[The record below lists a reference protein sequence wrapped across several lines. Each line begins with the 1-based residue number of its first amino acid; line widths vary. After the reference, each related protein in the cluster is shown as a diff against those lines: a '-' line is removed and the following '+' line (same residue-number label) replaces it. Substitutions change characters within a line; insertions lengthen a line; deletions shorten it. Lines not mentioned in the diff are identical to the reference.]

1 MPVFAGGVM
10 TACDALGRHSPLCS
24 AARSRPGVA
33 FTFGVAFRFGG
44 VFMFGGAFTFR
55 GVFMLGGVDLWRG
68 CHGIRNSAPSN
79 PHTMHLLPLSSVLHI
94 VYR

>member
-44 VFMFGGAFTFR
+44 VFM
-55 GVFMLGGVDLWRG
+55 LGGVDLWRG